1 MTIPYGEGTY
11 ANGGCDDCWEVP
23 SRHCCL
29 WNELADAAE
38 AAARGDIDSV
48 ASGIYDRAKQR
59 AKRRAEA
66 VQALRTK
73 ENP

>member
-1 MTIPYGEGTY
+1 MAESRARRRIREAVESRGYRLVSLE
-11 ANGGCDDCWEVP
+11 WEP
-23 SRHCCL
+23 WS
-29 WNELADAAE
+29 NDAAE